1 MTLCCKILTSNI
13 RVHMIFN
20 FKKTQQKK
28 NSWIVMRA
36 INRLNNQNKHDSLYR
51 LSNDRDNKHLLLS

>member
-1 MTLCCKILTSNI
+1 MPLCCKILTSNI
-13 RVHMIFN
+13 RVNMIFN
-20 FKKTQQKK
+20 FKKIQQKK

>member
-13 RVHMIFN
+13 RANMIFN

>member
-1 MTLCCKILTSNI
+1 MPLCCKILTSNI
-13 RVHMIFN
+13 RVNMIFN

-28 NSWIVMRA
+28 NSCIVMRA

>member
-1 MTLCCKILTSNI
+1 MLPCCIILTSNI
-13 RVHMIFN
+13 RVNMIFN
-20 FKKTQQKK
+20 FKKAQQKK

>member
-1 MTLCCKILTSNI
+1 
-13 RVHMIFN
+13 MIFN

-28 NSWIVMRA
+28 NLWIVMRA

>member
-1 MTLCCKILTSNI
+1 MLPCCKILTSNI
-13 RVHMIFN
+13 RVNMIFN

-36 INRLNNQNKHDSLYR
+36 INRLNNQNKHDSLYQ
-51 LSNDRDNKHLLLS
+51 LSNDRDSKHLLIS